1 MLQFFFHCRY
11 LLFILLPLV
20 AIFTLLEIKSIKFC
34 FPALKEHFVHQKRNE
49 QILRKQQLLS
59 FGESKDNFQWT
70 RLAICY
76 FMARRA

>member
-49 QILRKQQLLS
+49 QILRKTIFNGRDSQYVTLWQ
-59 FGESKDNFQWT
+59 EE
-70 RLAICY
+70 RE
-76 FMARRA
+76 